1 MNRRAFITGIGALAV
16 GAAGGFAVGRW
27 GEQLLAPAPPPR
39 LRLPAVKIAAER
51 VIRTVVGLRPYRRS
65 GIRIERETMGE
76 KRVVHNYG
84 HGGGGVSLSW
94 GTAELAVEELRKGG
108 ALPEN
113 IAVIGAGAVGLATA
127 RVLQRQG
134 VAVTIYAKDLPPR
147 TTSNVAAAQ
156 WNPVLV
162 GGNGDTAAAVTVE
175 RAARLAHRAF
185 VDLVGD
191 HYGIHWRTNYVMGA
205 GVREDPL
212 SDLFPDKRAFAA
224 ETHPFPVAE
233 VGQYVTMMIE
243 TPVYLAAVLRDFLLA
258 GGRLVPREFKAM
270 SEVLALPESAI
281 MNCTGLGAR
290 TLCGDADLFPVKGQL
305 TVLLPQ
311 PEIDYVVLQGG
322 LYMMP
327 RRDGILLGGTYE
339 WNEWS
344 LDSNRE
350 AEAAI
355 LAGHAAFFGGMN
367 TGAG

>member
-1 MNRRAFITGIGALAV
+1 MKRRTFITGIGALAA
-16 GAAGGFAVGRW
+16 GAAGGFAFGRW
-27 GEQLLAPAPPPR
+27 GGLLEAPFVPRR
-39 LRLPAVKIAAER
+39 LRLPAVSVAAER

-65 GIRIERETMGE
+65 GIRIEREAMGD
-76 KRVVHNYG
+76 KAVVHNYG
-84 HGGGGVSLSW
+84 HGGAGVSLSW

-108 ALPEN
+108 ARPEN
-113 IAVIGAGAVGLATA
+113 VAVIGAGAVGLATA

-134 VAVTIYAKDLPPR
+134 ANVTIYAKDLPPR

-162 GGNGDTAAAVTVE
+162 GGDNGMVE
-175 RAARLAHRAF
+175 RAARIAHRAF
-185 VDLVGD
+185 LDLVGE

-212 SDLFPDKRAFAA
+212 SDLFPDKRALAA
-224 ETHPFPVAE
+224 ETHPFPAE
-233 VGQYVTMMIE
+233 DVGQYVTMMIE

-270 SEVLALPESAI
+270 SEVLALPEPAI
-281 MNCTGLGAR
+281 VNCTGLGAR
-290 TLCGDADLFPVKGQL
+290 ALCGDADLVPVKGQL

-344 LDSNRE
+344 LEPNRE

-355 LAGHAAFFGGMN
+355 LAGHTAFFGGMK